1 MTKSVQI
8 VTDSTAD
15 IPAELARQHGITVV
29 PLKVIFSDEEFYRDG
44 IDLTTEQ
51 FFTRLEQLP
60 ASTSQP
66 SPAEFLEVY
75 RPLAEQGLD
84 IISVHISAALSG
96 TVHSAQAARAL
107 LPDASIEVIDSKVT
121 SVPLGMAAL
130 AAARAVEAGK
140 DRAEVLEL
148 LNAILSSTGIYFMV
162 DTLEYLQRG
171 GRIGRA
177 QGLLGTLLNIKP
189 ILMLKDGQV
198 TPFDKVRGRA
208 KGLERLAGVLDE
220 AAKQGP
226 VKYGI
231 THGNTPELFA
241 QLEEKLTAR
250 AGFGP
255 DLSCRVG
262 GVIGAHVGPS
272 VIGFSFHRDVG
283 W

>member
-1 MTKSVQI
+1 MKSVHI

-15 IPAELARQHGITVV
+15 IPAELAERHEITVV

-44 IDLTTEQ
+44 IDLTPEQ
-51 FFTRLEQLP
+51 FFVRLAELP

-66 SPAEFLEVY
+66 SPAEFLDVY
-75 RPLAEQGLD
+75 RPLAEQGRD

-107 LPDASIEVIDSKVT
+107 LPDASVKVIDSKVT
-121 SVPLGMAAL
+121 SIPLGMAVL
-130 AAARAVEAGK
+130 AAARAAQAGLGREEILK
-140 DRAEVLEL
+140 L
-148 LNAILSSTGIYFMV
+148 LNSILGSTGVYFMV

-177 QGLLGTLLNIKP
+177 QGLLGTILNIKP
-189 ILMLKDGQV
+189 LLMLKDGLV
-198 TPFDKVRGRA
+198 CPFDKVRGRA
-208 KGLERLAGVLDE
+208 KGLERLAGVLEE
-220 AAKQGP
+220 AARQGP

-231 THGNTPELFA
+231 THGDTPELFA
-241 QLEEKLTAR
+241 HLEEKLTAR
-250 AGFGP
+250 VGFGP

>member
-1 MTKSVQI
+1 MKSVHI

-15 IPAELARQHGITVV
+15 IPAELAERHEITVV

-44 IDLTTEQ
+44 IDLTPEQ
-51 FFTRLEQLP
+51 FFVRLAELP

-66 SPAEFLEVY
+66 SPAEFLDVY
-75 RPLAEQGLD
+75 RPLAEQGRD

-107 LPDASIEVIDSKVT
+107 LPDASVEVIDSKVT
-121 SVPLGMAAL
+121 SIPLGMAVL
-130 AAARAVEAGK
+130 AAARAAQAGLG
-140 DRAEVLEL
+140 RAEILEL
-148 LNAILSSTGIYFMV
+148 LNSILDSTGVYFMV

-189 ILMLKDGQV
+189 ILMLKDGLV
-198 TPFDKVRGRA
+198 TPLDKVRGRA
-208 KGLERLAGVLDE
+208 KGLERLAGVLEE
-220 AAKQGP
+220 AARQGP
-226 VKYGI
+226 IKYGI

-241 QLEEKLTAR
+241 RLEEKLTTR
-250 AGFGP
+250 VGFAP

>member
-1 MTKSVQI
+1 MKSVHI

-15 IPAELARQHGITVV
+15 IPAELAERHEITVV

-44 IDLTTEQ
+44 IDLTPEQ
-51 FFTRLEQLP
+51 FFVRLAELP

-66 SPAEFLEVY
+66 SPAEFLDVY
-75 RPLAEQGLD
+75 RPLAEQGRD

-107 LPDASIEVIDSKVT
+107 LPDASVEVIDSKVT
-121 SVPLGMAAL
+121 SIPLGMAVL
-130 AAARAVEAGK
+130 AAARAAQAGLG
-140 DRAEVLEL
+140 RAEILEL
-148 LNAILSSTGIYFMV
+148 LNSILDSTGVYFMV

-189 ILMLKDGQV
+189 ILMLKDGLV
-198 TPFDKVRGRA
+198 TPLDKVRGRA
-208 KGLERLAGVLDE
+208 KGLERLAGVLEE
-220 AAKQGP
+220 AARQGP
-226 VKYGI
+226 IKYGI

-241 QLEEKLTAR
+241 RLEEKLTTR
-250 AGFGP
+250 VGFGP

-272 VIGFSFHRDVG
+272 VVGFSFHRDVG

>member
-1 MTKSVQI
+1 MTKNVQI

-15 IPAELARQHGITVV
+15 IPAALAERHGIVVV

-44 IDLTTEQ
+44 IDLAPEQ
-51 FFTRLEQLP
+51 FFARLAELP

-66 SPAEFLEVY
+66 SPAEFLDVY
-75 RPLAEQGLD
+75 RPLAEEGRE
-84 IISVHISAALSG
+84 IISIHISAALSG

-107 LPDASIEVIDSKVT
+107 LPDASIDVIDSKLT
-121 SVPLGMAAL
+121 SIPLGMATL
-130 AAARAVEAGK
+130 AAARAAQAGLG
-140 DRAEVLEL
+140 RSEILAL
-148 LNAILSSTGIYFMV
+148 LNSILESSGIYFMV

-189 ILMLKDGQV
+189 LLTLKDGQV

-208 KGLERLAGVLDE
+208 KGLERLASVLEE
-220 AAKQGP
+220 AARQGP
-226 VKYGI
+226 VKYGV

-250 AGFGP
+250 AGSGP